1 MQRGRGARAGRP
13 WARGRGR
20 GRGPCG
26 PCRFGAACTR
36 ADCFFS
42 HPPERVLP
50 AAGEATV
57 ANTGGKTQPP
67 SPTRAAGQVPCRFG
81 AACTRADCFF
91 SHPPERVLPAAGE
104 ATAANT
110 GGKTQ
115 PPSPSGASEEQ
126 RQQRVDALAE
136 ADAGLPQPEPQQQPQ
151 QQQQQQQ
158 CRFGARCTRPDCT
171 FGHPERD
178 GTAGVPVA
186 RTMSSGRGGGRGS
199 YRGRG
204 GGRGGAKQS
213 AVDVAAADAAATA
226 PLLESAASGPVC
238 CIDVECVATGTT
250 HHDRSISQIALVD
263 LADTVICDLYV
274 IPEKPVVSYLTPLTG
289 CNEKLLG
296 ERGTSLEQALET
308 LRVNLARLK
317 DETGSLVTLV
327 GQNIR

>member
-1 MQRGRGARAGRP
+1 MQRGRGARAGP

-20 GRGPCG
+20 GPGG

-42 HPPERVLP
+42 HPPERVLSG
-50 AAGEATV
+50 AGEAT
-57 ANTGGKTQPP
+57 AASATEETQPL
-67 SPTRAAGQVPCRFG
+67 SPARAVGQVPCRFG
-81 AACTRADCFF
+81 TACTRADCFF
-91 SHPPERVLPAAGE
+91 SHPAERVLPAAGE
-104 ATAANT
+104 ANVAIA
-110 GGKTQ
+110 GGEAH
-115 PPSPSGASEEQ
+115 PSPSQASEDE
-126 RQQRVDALAE
+126 RQQRVDALDE
-136 ADAGLPQPEPQQQPQ
+136 AAAGAPQPEPEPQPQ
-151 QQQQQQQ
+151 PQPQQQ

-178 GTAGVPVA
+178 DTAEAPVA
-186 RTMSSGRGGGRGS
+186 RTMTSGRGGGRGG
-199 YRGRG
+199 YRGRA

-238 CIDVECVATGTT
+238 CVDVECVATGTT

-289 CNEKLLG
+289 CTEKLLG

-308 LRVNLARLK
+308 LRASLARLK